1 MLDKSLKFEE
11 VAIDFRSRLKGE
23 SKLNISTLF
32 NLAGQIFEN
41 LTQGLIPANFIVFAF
56 VGTIGVAVHLASLN
70 ILLSFEVEFILGN
83 LCSTLLAMCSNYFLN
98 NYITFH
104 NIHKLF

>member
-1 MLDKSLKFEE
+1 MAKRQSLEGIRGSLYKDGFKILFDILMLDKSLKFEE

-56 VGTIGVAVHLASLN
+56 VGT
-70 ILLSFEVEFILGN
+70 LGGCTPGLIKYSSIFWN
-83 LCSTLLAMCSNYFLN
+83 RIYFR
-98 NYITFH
+98 
-104 NIHKLF
+104 

>member
-1 MLDKSLKFEE
+1 MAKGNPLKELGGSLYKDGFKILFDILMLDKSLKFEE

-41 LTQGLIPANFIVFAF
+41 LTQGRSQNFIVFAF
-56 VGTIGVAVHLASLN
+56 VGTLGVVVHLASLN
-70 ILLSFEVEFILGN
+70 ILLSFGIEFI
-83 LCSTLLAMCSNYFLN
+83 FR
-98 NYITFH
+98 
-104 NIHKLF
+104 